1 MMIGSNDCL
10 LSMDYWD
17 SRLTPNGIQQCKNLR
32 KELAHRP
39 SQGRSFTHFDLVI
52 VSPLTR

>member
-1 MMIGSNDCL
+1 
-10 LSMDYWD
+10 MDYWD

-32 KELAHRP
+32 MELSHRP